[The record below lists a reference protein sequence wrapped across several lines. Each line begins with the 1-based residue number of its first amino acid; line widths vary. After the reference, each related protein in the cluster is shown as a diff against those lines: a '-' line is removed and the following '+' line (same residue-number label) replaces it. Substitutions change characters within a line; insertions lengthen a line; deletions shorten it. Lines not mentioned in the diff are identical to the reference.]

1 MNVIGVLH
9 LLIYLFMILAHFSF
23 NLYIL
28 WMHIIF
34 SCGILLHWI
43 LNDNKCFLTEL
54 EATLRDVAVKE
65 TLSSKL
71 FSPII
76 EPNEDHTVMAGTVI
90 GLIVS
95 VLKFSVVIG
104 LLRIAPDESQ

>member
-1 MNVIGVLH
+1 MNAIGVLH

-28 WMHIIF
+28 WIHIIF
-34 SCGILLHWI
+34 SCVILLHWK

-54 EATLRDVAVKE
+54 EASLRHVSVKE

-71 FSPII
+71 FSPLI
-76 EPNEDHTVMAGTVI
+76 EPYDDHTVVAGTVI
-90 GLIVS
+90 GLLVS

-104 LLRIAPDESQ
+104 LLRIAPDDSQ